1 MNVALDWGRAPRRR
15 RHRWP
20 RLVGDA
26 GSVIL
31 AGVLLIWWLLPVYN
45 MLLIALDP
53 EGDTEFTGDI
63 WPSAPTLEGFRG
75 VLFQR
80 YWYLQDFWHQLGN
93 SFFIGIM
100 TMALTVLIASL
111 ASFALGRMRLG
122 PGGVI
127 STAAL
132 VVYMVPAYFLVI
144 PFYLL
149 MHIYGLMDSLWAVI
163 TADVTFAVPYA
174 VMILHW
180 YGRLIPME
188 LDETARI
195 DGASPAQ
202 VYVQIYLPLMAPA
215 LAAVGTYALLTA
227 WNEYLYQFILLSS
240 PGNKTV
246 AITLATFF
254 NNEDTPWN
262 YPVAASL
269 IYALPPIALFFAVRR
284 FIAAGLPR
292 GSVRG

>member
-1 MNVALDWGRAPRRR
+1 MSAALVRA
-15 RHRWP
+15 RWP
-20 RLVGDA
+20 YRLRR
-26 GSVIL
+26 L
-31 AGVLLIWWLLPVYN
+31 ADGTGAAVLAAVLLLWWLPPVYN
-45 MLLIALDP
+45 MMLIALDP

-63 WPSAPTLEGFRG
+63 WPTAPTLEAFRG

-100 TMALTVLIASL
+100 TLVLTVLISSL

-122 PGGVI
+122 RGGVI

-132 VVYMVPAYFLVI
+132 LVYMVPAYFLVI

-149 MHIYGLMDSLWAVI
+149 MHSYGLMDSLWAVI
-163 TADVTFAVPYA
+163 AADVTFAVPYA
-174 VMILHW
+174 VLILQW

-188 LDETARI
+188 LDEAARI
-195 DGASPAQ
+195 DGASPGR
-202 VYVQIYLPLMAPA
+202 VYVKIYLPLMAPA

-240 PGNKTV
+240 PRNKTV

-254 NNEDTPWN
+254 HNEDTPWN

-269 IYALPPIALFFAVRR
+269 LYALPPIVLFFAVRR
-284 FIAAGLPR
+284 YIAAGLTL
-292 GSVRG
+292 GSVKG

>member
-1 MNVALDWGRAPRRR
+1 MSAALVRA
-15 RHRWP
+15 RWP
-20 RLVGDA
+20 YRLRR
-26 GSVIL
+26 L
-31 AGVLLIWWLLPVYN
+31 ADGTGAAVLAAVLLLWWLLPVYN
-45 MLLIALDP
+45 MMLIALDP

-63 WPSAPTLEGFRG
+63 WPTAPTLEAFRG

-100 TMALTVLIASL
+100 TLVLTVLISSL

-122 PGGVI
+122 RGGVI

-132 VVYMVPAYFLVI
+132 LVYMVPAYFLVI

-149 MHIYGLMDSLWAVI
+149 MHSYGLMDSLWAVI
-163 TADVTFAVPYA
+163 AADVTFAVPYA
-174 VMILHW
+174 VLILQW

-188 LDETARI
+188 LDEAARI
-195 DGASPAQ
+195 DGASPGR
-202 VYVQIYLPLMAPA
+202 VYVKIYLPLMAPA

-240 PGNKTV
+240 PRNKTV

-254 NNEDTPWN
+254 HNEDTPWN

-269 IYALPPIALFFAVRR
+269 LYALPPIVLFFAVRR
-284 FIAAGLPR
+284 YIAAGLTL
-292 GSVRG
+292 GSVKG

>member
-1 MNVALDWGRAPRRR
+1 MSVALAWGRTPYRRR
-15 RHRWP
+15 DRLR
-20 RLVGDA
+20 RLVSGA
-26 GSVIL
+26 GTVVL
-31 AGVLLIWWLLPVYN
+31 VVVLLIWWLLPIYN
-45 MLLIALDP
+45 MMLIALDP

-63 WPSAPTLEGFRG
+63 WPSAPTLEAFRG

-80 YWYLQDFWHQLGN
+80 YWYLQDFWHQFGN

-100 TMALTVLIASL
+100 TMALTVLISSL

-122 PGGVI
+122 KGGVM

-132 VVYMVPAYFLVI
+132 LIYMVPAYFLVI

-149 MHIYGLMDSLWAVI
+149 MHSYGLMDSLWAVI
-163 TADVTFAVPYA
+163 AADVTFAIPYA
-174 VMILHW
+174 VLILQW

-188 LDETARI
+188 LDEAARI
-195 DGASPAQ
+195 DGATPGQ
-202 VYVQIYLPLMAPA
+202 VYLQVYLPLMAPA

-240 PGNKTV
+240 PRNKTV

-254 NNEDTPWN
+254 DNEDTPWN

-284 FIAAGLPR
+284 YIAAGLTL
-292 GSVRG
+292 GGVKG

>member
-1 MNVALDWGRAPRRR
+1 MSGARLRR
-15 RHRWP
+15 
-20 RLVGDA
+20 
-26 GSVIL
+26 L
-31 AGVLLIWWLLPVYN
+31 AGDTGAVVLAAVLLLWWLLPVYN
-45 MLLIALDP
+45 MMLIALDP

-75 VLFQR
+75 VVLER

-93 SFFIGIM
+93 SVFIGIT
-100 TMALTVLIASL
+100 TMALTVLIGSL

-122 PGGVI
+122 AGGVI
-127 STAAL
+127 STTAL

-149 MHIYGLMDSLWAVI
+149 MHSYGLMDSLWAVI
-163 TADVTFAVPYA
+163 AADVTFAVPYA
-174 VMILHW
+174 VLILQW
-180 YGRLIPME
+180 YGRLIPLE
-188 LDETARI
+188 LDEAARI
-195 DGASPAQ
+195 DGASPGQ
-202 VYVQIYLPLMAPA
+202 VYVKIYLPLMAPA

-240 PGNKTV
+240 PRNKTV

-254 NNEDTPWN
+254 DNEDTPWN

-269 IYALPPIALFFAVRR
+269 LYALPPIALFFGLRR
-284 FIAAGLPR
+284 YLAAGLTL
-292 GSVRG
+292 GGIKG

>member
-1 MNVALDWGRAPRRR
+1 VSAALVRA
-15 RHRWP
+15 RWP
-20 RLVGDA
+20 YRLRR
-26 GSVIL
+26 L
-31 AGVLLIWWLLPVYN
+31 ADGTGAAVLAAVLLLWWLLPVYN
-45 MLLIALDP
+45 IMLIALDP

-63 WPSAPTLEGFRG
+63 WPTAPTLEAFRG

-100 TMALTVLIASL
+100 TLVLTVLISSL

-122 PGGVI
+122 RGGVI

-132 VVYMVPAYFLVI
+132 LVYMVPAYFLVI

-149 MHIYGLMDSLWAVI
+149 MHSYGLMDSLWAVI
-163 TADVTFAVPYA
+163 AADVTFAVPYA
-174 VMILHW
+174 VLILQW

-188 LDETARI
+188 LDEAARI
-195 DGASPAQ
+195 DGASPGR
-202 VYVQIYLPLMAPA
+202 VYVKIYLPLMAPA

-240 PGNKTV
+240 PRNKTV

-254 NNEDTPWN
+254 HNEDTPWN

-269 IYALPPIALFFAVRR
+269 LYALPPIVLFFAVRR
-284 FIAAGLPR
+284 YIAAGLTR
-292 GSVRG
+292 GALRG

>member
-1 MNVALDWGRAPRRR
+1 MSVALAWGRTPRRL
-15 RHRWP
+15 RHRLR
-20 RLVGDA
+20 RLVSDA
-26 GSVIL
+26 GTVMLSV
-31 AGVLLIWWLLPVYN
+31 VLLIWWLLPVYN
-45 MLLIALDP
+45 MMLIALDP

-63 WPSAPTLEGFRG
+63 WPTAPTLEAFRG

-100 TMALTVLIASL
+100 TMALTVLIGSV

-122 PGGVI
+122 KGGAI
-127 STAAL
+127 STVAL
-132 VVYMVPAYFLVI
+132 LIYAVPAYFLVI
-144 PFYLL
+144 PFYRL
-149 MHIYGLMDSLWAVI
+149 MHGYGLMDSLWAVI
-163 TADVTFAVPYA
+163 AADVTLAIPYA
-174 VMILHW
+174 LLILQW

-188 LDETARI
+188 LDEAARV
-195 DGASPAQ
+195 DGATPGQ
-202 VYVQIYLPLMAPA
+202 VYLQIYLPLMAPA
-215 LAAVGTYALLTA
+215 LAVVGTSALLTA
-227 WNEYLYQFILLSS
+227 WNEYLYQFMLLSS

-254 NNEDTPWN
+254 ENEDTPWN

-284 FIAAGLPR
+284 FIAAGLTL
-292 GSVRG
+292 GGVKG

>member
-1 MNVALDWGRAPRRR
+1 MSVALLPGRPPRW
-15 RHRWP
+15 RHPRLR

-26 GSVIL
+26 GTVVL
-31 AGVLLIWWLLPVYN
+31 VVVLLIWWLLPVYN
-45 MLLIALDP
+45 MMLIALDP

-63 WPSAPTLEGFRG
+63 WPTDPTIEAFRG
-75 VLFQR
+75 VVFQR

-122 PGGVI
+122 KGGI

-132 VVYMVPAYFLVI
+132 LLYMVPAYFLVI
-144 PFYLL
+144 PFYRV
-149 MHIYGLMDSLWAVI
+149 MHGYGLMDSLWAVVA
-163 TADVTFAVPYA
+163 ADVTFAVPCA
-174 VMILHW
+174 VLILQW

-188 LDETARI
+188 LDEAARV
-195 DGASPAQ
+195 DGATPGR
-202 VYVQIYLPLMAPA
+202 VYAQIYLPLMAPA
-215 LAAVGTYALLTA
+215 LAVVGTYALLTA
-227 WNEYLYQFILLSS
+227 WNEYLYQFMLLSS
-240 PGNKTV
+240 PRNKTV

-254 NNEDTPWN
+254 ENEDTPWN

-269 IYALPPIALFFAVRR
+269 IYALPPIVLFFAVRR
-284 FIAAGLPR
+284 FIAAGLTL
-292 GSVRG
+292 GGVKG

>member
-1 MNVALDWGRAPRRR
+1 MSVALARDRTPRRLR
-15 RHRWP
+15 
-20 RLVGDA
+20 RLVSDA
-26 GSVIL
+26 GGVVL
-31 AGVLLIWWLLPVYN
+31 AVVLLIWWLLPVYN
-45 MLLIALDP
+45 MMLIALDP

-63 WPSAPTLEGFRG
+63 WPSAPTLEAFRG

-80 YWYLQDFWHQLGN
+80 YWYLQDFWRQLGN

-100 TMALTVLIASL
+100 TMALTVLIGSL

-122 PGGVI
+122 KGGVI

-132 VVYMVPAYFLVI
+132 LIYMVPAYFLVI

-149 MHIYGLMDSLWAVI
+149 MHGYGLIDSLWAVI
-163 TADVTFAVPYA
+163 AADVTFAVPYA
-174 VMILHW
+174 VLILQW
-180 YGRLIPME
+180 YGRLIPLE
-188 LDETARI
+188 LDEAARI
-195 DGASPAQ
+195 DGATPGQ

-240 PGNKTV
+240 PRNKTV

-254 NNEDTPWN
+254 DNEDTPWN

-269 IYALPPIALFFAVRR
+269 IYALPPIALFFVVRR
-284 FIAAGLPR
+284 YLAAGLTL
-292 GSVRG
+292 GGVKG

>member
-1 MNVALDWGRAPRRR
+1 MSVALARVRRPYRLR
-15 RHRWP
+15 R
-20 RLVGDA
+20 LTGDTGA
-26 GSVIL
+26 VVL
-31 AGVLLIWWLLPVYN
+31 AVVLLLWWLLPVYN
-45 MLLIALDP
+45 MMLIALDP

-63 WPSAPTLEGFRG
+63 WPAAPTLEAFRG

-93 SFFIGIM
+93 SFVIGIM
-100 TMALTVLIASL
+100 TMVLTVLIASL

-122 PGGVI
+122 TGSVI

-132 VVYMVPAYFLVI
+132 LVYMVPAYFLVI

-149 MHIYGLMDSLWAVI
+149 MHGYGLMDSLWAVI
-163 TADVTFAVPYA
+163 AADVTFAVPYA
-174 VMILHW
+174 VLILQW

-188 LDETARI
+188 LDEAARI
-195 DGASPAQ
+195 DGASPGQ
-202 VYVQIYLPLMAPA
+202 VYVKIYLPLMAPA

-240 PGNKTV
+240 PRNKTV

-254 NNEDTPWN
+254 DNEDTPWN

-269 IYALPPIALFFAVRR
+269 LYALPPIVLFFAVRR
-284 FIAAGLPR
+284 YIAAGLTL
-292 GSVRG
+292 GGVKG

>member
-1 MNVALDWGRAPRRR
+1 VSAALVRA
-15 RHRWP
+15 RWP
-20 RLVGDA
+20 YRLRR
-26 GSVIL
+26 L
-31 AGVLLIWWLLPVYN
+31 ADGTGAAVLAAVLLLWWLLPVYN
-45 MLLIALDP
+45 IMLIALDP

-63 WPSAPTLEGFRG
+63 WPTAPTLEAFRG

-100 TMALTVLIASL
+100 TLVLTVLISSL

-122 PGGVI
+122 RGGVI

-132 VVYMVPAYFLVI
+132 LVYMVPAYFLVI

-149 MHIYGLMDSLWAVI
+149 MHSYGLMDSLWAVI
-163 TADVTFAVPYA
+163 AADVTFAVPYA
-174 VMILHW
+174 VLILQW

-188 LDETARI
+188 LDEAARI
-195 DGASPAQ
+195 DGASPGR
-202 VYVQIYLPLMAPA
+202 VYVKIYLPLMAPA

-240 PGNKTV
+240 PRNKTV

-254 NNEDTPWN
+254 HNEDTPWN

-269 IYALPPIALFFAVRR
+269 LYALPPIVLFFAVRR
-284 FIAAGLPR
+284 YIAAGLTL
-292 GSVRG
+292 GSVKG

>member
-1 MNVALDWGRAPRRR
+1 MV
-15 RHRWP
+15 
-20 RLVGDA
+20 
-26 GSVIL
+26 L
-31 AGVLLIWWLLPVYN
+31 AVVLLIWWLLPVYN
-45 MLLIALDP
+45 MMLIALDP

-63 WPSAPTLEGFRG
+63 WPTAPTLEAFRG

-80 YWYLQDFWHQLGN
+80 YWYLQDFWHQFGN

-100 TMALTVLIASL
+100 TMALTVLISSL

-122 PGGVI
+122 KGGVI

-132 VVYMVPAYFLVI
+132 LIYMVPAYFLVI

-149 MHIYGLMDSLWAVI
+149 MHGYGLMDSLWAVI
-163 TADVTFAVPYA
+163 AADVTFAVPYA
-174 VMILHW
+174 VLILQW

-188 LDETARI
+188 LDEAARI
-195 DGASPAQ
+195 DGATPGQ
-202 VYVQIYLPLMAPA
+202 VYVRIYLPLMAPA

-240 PGNKTV
+240 PRNKTV

-254 NNEDTPWN
+254 DNEDTPWN

-284 FIAAGLPR
+284 YIAAGLTL
-292 GSVRG
+292 GGVKG

>member
-1 MNVALDWGRAPRRR
+1 MSVALASGRTPRRLR
-15 RHRWP
+15 YRLR
-20 RLVGDA
+20 RLVRDA
-26 GSVIL
+26 GTVVL
-31 AGVLLIWWLLPVYN
+31 AVVLLIWWLLPVYN
-45 MLLIALDP
+45 MMLIALDP

-63 WPSAPTLEGFRG
+63 WPTAPTIEAFRG
-75 VLFQR
+75 VLFQE
-80 YWYLQDFWHQLGN
+80 YWYLQDFWRQLGN
-93 SFFIGIM
+93 SVFIGIM

-122 PGGVI
+122 KGGVI

-132 VVYMVPAYFLVI
+132 VIYMVPAYFLVI

-149 MHIYGLMDSLWAVI
+149 MHGYGLMDSLWAVI
-163 TADVTFAVPYA
+163 AADVTFAVPYA
-174 VMILHW
+174 VLILQW

-188 LDETARI
+188 LDEAARI
-195 DGASPAQ
+195 DGATPGR
-202 VYVQIYLPLMAPA
+202 VYLRIYLPLMAPA
-215 LAAVGTYALLTA
+215 LAAVGTYALLSA

-240 PGNKTV
+240 PRNKTV

-254 NNEDTPWN
+254 DNEDTPWN

-284 FIAAGLPR
+284 YIAAGLTL
-292 GSVRG
+292 GSIKG

>member
-1 MNVALDWGRAPRRR
+1 MSVAPAWGRTSSLRRR
-15 RHRWP
+15 RQR
-20 RLVGDA
+20 RRVSDA
-26 GSVIL
+26 GAVVL
-31 AGVLLIWWLLPVYN
+31 AVVLLIWWLLPVYN
-45 MLLIALDP
+45 MMLIALDP

-63 WPSAPTLEGFRG
+63 WPSAPTLEAFRG

-80 YWYLQDFWHQLGN
+80 YWYLQDFWRQLGN

-100 TMALTVLIASL
+100 TMALTVLIGSL

-122 PGGVI
+122 KGGVI

-132 VVYMVPAYFLVI
+132 LLYMVPAYFLVI

-149 MHIYGLMDSLWAVI
+149 MHRYGLIDSLWAVI
-163 TADVTFAVPYA
+163 AADVTFAVPYA
-174 VMILHW
+174 VLILQW
-180 YGRLIPME
+180 YGRLIPLE
-188 LDETARI
+188 LDEAARI
-195 DGASPAQ
+195 DGATPGQ

-240 PGNKTV
+240 PRNKTV

-254 NNEDTPWN
+254 DNEDTPWN

-269 IYALPPIALFFAVRR
+269 IYALRPIALFFAVRR
-284 FIAAGLPR
+284 YIAAGLTL
-292 GSVRG
+292 GGVKV